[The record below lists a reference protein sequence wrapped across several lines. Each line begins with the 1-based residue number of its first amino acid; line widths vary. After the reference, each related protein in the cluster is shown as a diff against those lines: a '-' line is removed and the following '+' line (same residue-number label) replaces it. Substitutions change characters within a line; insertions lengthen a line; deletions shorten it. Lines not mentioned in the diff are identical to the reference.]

1 MEPRLLCSLPS
12 SSCSKCGPV
21 LSSLPFVS
29 RGPLN
34 LSTLENHWKQSIVVV
49 SGTDLFSHHDANN
62 SLEKEESLESKL
74 LDNTWQGLGSR
85 SNTTSHSNENEKC
98 ESPDGTLPP
107 SSSSPPCIMAD
118 SSPTDK
124 VLSQLDH
131 IVGPPVLF
139 GRRGVSITRTAP
151 NDLGLVNDSNAH
163 ITSIRRSLI
172 FGSKPH
178 DRSAQPMGT
187 TSNILSDMAKDGSS
201 ESSRVALMK
210 SPNAQTLVVDGGAVG
225 HAQDICADRRITDT
239 PQSPVG
245 QDGEQGC
252 VLEPPFDADCGSP
265 TPVARQKNAKVA
277 LSAVVIVDSSIPLQ
291 FHSSSNCQTPRGVT
305 PGDLNGQAIPSRM
318 LSPESIELVP
328 SPSPAGHISSLKRRR
343 STIEDT
349 GYPPPHKKAK
359 LDRKISRN
367 PSDASSPKL
376 DYSAKEPASIRRA
389 QSLKTE
395 GSKNLSTD
403 VHFSPCS
410 LDTPTFHD
418 RRSDEKDF
426 SFPPTAPSSPLPDS
440 VEYARS
446 KANPLSRTVA
456 VHGSSP
462 SSTVPIIAP
471 SPHVPPTI
479 VQSAEDYAVGRLELL
494 LLRERSERERDRLS
508 TYDAK
513 RAERCKSVSANGP
526 PTKPSGSSSSSDS
539 SNDCDRWE
547 EESTRSASQSS
558 GSQDTTPN
566 PITFSALHRRS
577 NRDAWTRALGIGNE
591 FRKHVTG
598 WILDVLP
605 EPGNH
610 RRFES
615 RHGND
620 LFDQLSNSPHTPF
633 HAVHIF
639 HRYCLLA
646 VGPDSQC
653 EPSQIHTEGTNGIDE
668 TADMTDELGEDS
680 SGACE
685 RVTSVVPRK
694 LVNQGDWNGAK
705 EGWETVIWDLV
716 IGCLALSV
724 KLHRDCLAPL
734 CFIFADEFLELASH
748 AMYYEDLER
757 SQRDILHALQFTLG
771 SCTPQDVLD
780 ELWNALPTLR
790 KAIAPIPD
798 GWTAIQRKVWEKL
811 FEAVL
816 EPDMLQYPISL
827 LTAAVL
833 VDTLVFSLARQYKS
847 EAESK
852 SSSSCKCRFSPSPQI
867 PERIPPNDIRPTS
880 WQIYI
885 HEATEVVENVVLD
898 VKDVLHISDLELE
911 ECQMWLSYVG
921 QE

>member
-1 MEPRLLCSLPS
+1 
-12 SSCSKCGPV
+12 
-21 LSSLPFVS
+21 
-29 RGPLN
+29 
-34 LSTLENHWKQSIVVV
+34 
-49 SGTDLFSHHDANN
+49 
-62 SLEKEESLESKL
+62 
-74 LDNTWQGLGSR
+74 
-85 SNTTSHSNENEKC
+85 
-98 ESPDGTLPP
+98 
-107 SSSSPPCIMAD
+107 
-118 SSPTDK
+118 
-124 VLSQLDH
+124 
-131 IVGPPVLF
+131 
-139 GRRGVSITRTAP
+139 
-151 NDLGLVNDSNAH
+151 
-163 ITSIRRSLI
+163 
-172 FGSKPH
+172 
-178 DRSAQPMGT
+178 
-187 TSNILSDMAKDGSS
+187 MAKDGSS
-201 ESSRVALMK
+201 DSSRDVLMK
-210 SPNAQTLVVDGGAVG
+210 SPNVQTPVVDEGAVG
-225 HAQDICADRRITDT
+225 HTQDICADRRITDT

-245 QDGEQGC
+245 QDGEQGS

-277 LSAVVIVDSSIPLQ
+277 FSAVVIVDSPVPLQ

-305 PGDLNGQAIPSRM
+305 TGDLNGQAISSM
-318 LSPESIELVP
+318 VLSPRSSEQVP
-328 SPSPAGHISSLKRRR
+328 RLSPAGHVSSLKRRR

-349 GYPPPHKKAK
+349 GCPLPHKKAK
-359 LDRKISRN
+359 LDRKISHN
-367 PSDASSPKL
+367 PPDASSPML
-376 DYSAKEPASIRRA
+376 DYSTKEPASIRRA

-395 GSKNLSTD
+395 VSECSNLSTD
-403 VHFSPCS
+403 AHSSPSS
-410 LDTPTFHD
+410 LDTPIFHD
-418 RRSDEKDF
+418 LRSDKKDA

-440 VEYARS
+440 VDYARS

-456 VHGSSP
+456 VHGSSH

-479 VQSAEDYAVGRLELL
+479 VQCAEDHAVGRLELL

-513 RAERCKSVSANGP
+513 RAERCKSVSTNGP

-558 GSQDTTPN
+558 ASQDTTPN
-566 PITFSALHRRS
+566 PTTFSALHRRS
-577 NRDAWTRALGIGNE
+577 NRDAWTHALGIGNE

-598 WILDVLP
+598 WILDALP
-605 EPGNH
+605 EPGKH

-633 HAVHIF
+633 HAAHIF

-653 EPSQIHTEGTNGIDE
+653 EPSQIHTESTNGVDE

-680 SGACE
+680 SGVCE
-685 RVTSVVPRK
+685 RGTSVVTRK
-694 LVNQGDWNGAK
+694 LVNQGDCNGGK
-705 EGWETVIWDLV
+705 DGRETVIWDLV

-798 GWTAIQRKVWEKL
+798 GWTAIQRKIWEKL

-827 LTAAVL
+827 LTAAAL

-852 SSSSCKCRFSPSPQI
+852 SPSSCKCRLSPPPI
-867 PERIPPNDIRPTS
+867 PERIPPKDIRPTS

-898 VKDVLHISDLELE
+898 VKDVLQISDLELE